1 MADPSVFE
9 RVVYTDGGLAPDEI
23 SERLVTSI
31 DAQIW
36 GQGFDAPIFA
46 NEFRVMR
53 QSLVKDAHLKL
64 ILDLG
69 GQRFDAIFF
78 RRTENLP
85 AKVRLACR
93 PGITGLWQV
102 SGRSDL
108 GYDERVAL
116 DATYIKYRSFWGDV
130 VILWKTIGV
139 VLMKKGAY

>member
-9 RVVYTDGGLAPDEI
+9 RVVYTDGGPAPDEI

-36 GQGFDAPIFA
+36 SQGFDAPIFA

-64 ILDLG
+64 ILELG
-69 GQRFDAIFF
+69 SQRFDVIFF

-85 AKVRLACR
+85 SKVRLAYR
-93 PGITGLWQV
+93 PVINEFM
-102 SGRSDL
+102 GR
-108 GYDERVAL
+108 
-116 DATYIKYRSFWGDV
+116 RSV
-130 VILWKTIGV
+130 QLVIET
-139 VLMKKGAY
+139 AEA

>member
-1 MADPSVFE
+1 MAGDGCRGLGLPTRLSDFRRAFEEAVRSMADPSVFE
-9 RVVYTDGGLAPDEI
+9 RVVYTDGGPAPDEI

-85 AKVRLACR
+85 SKVRLAYR
-93 PGITGLWQV
+93 PVINEFM
-102 SGRSDL
+102 GR
-108 GYDERVAL
+108 
-116 DATYIKYRSFWGDV
+116 RSV
-130 VILWKTIGV
+130 QLVIET
-139 VLMKKGAY
+139 AEA